1 MRTHMIVTVSEFD
14 VYSGNYE
21 TDTAVVSMKNAI
33 LGAAEEKVIDY
44 LGFSPL
50 QAERSDII
58 SAIGQNRLYLKAHP
72 VSAVSSLSVNG
83 SVISATDF
91 TLHDTYLRL
100 NNGVFPN
107 GIDNVVVTYTAGWSS
122 DAMPSVIKMV
132 ILQIATLMLEES
144 GGNIGITGKSFDDNS
159 RNFINYTNFD
169 KWLKKLDGL
178 RILRFD

>member
-1 MRTHMIVTVSEFD
+1 MIVTVSEFN

-21 TDTAVVSMKNAI
+21 DDTNVVAMKTNI
-33 LGAAEEKVIDY
+33 LGAAEEKVVDY

-50 QAERSDII
+50 QAQRSDII
-58 SAIGQNRLYLKAHP
+58 SAIGQNRLYLYAHP
-72 VSAVSSLSVNG
+72 VTAVSSLSVNG
-83 SVISATDF
+83 SVIDSADF

-100 NNGVFPN
+100 KDGVFPT
-107 GIDNVVVTYTAGWSS
+107 GIDNVEVSYTAGWSS
-122 DAMPSVIKMV
+122 QNMPSVIKMV
-132 ILQIATLMLEES
+132 ILQIASLMLEEA

-159 RNFINYTNFD
+159 RNFINYTDFS

>member
-1 MRTHMIVTVSEFD
+1 M
-14 VYSGNYE
+14 
-21 TDTAVVSMKNAI
+21 
-33 LGAAEEKVIDY
+33 
-44 LGFSPL
+44 
-50 QAERSDII
+50 
-58 SAIGQNRLYLKAHP
+58 
-72 VSAVSSLSVNG
+72 
-83 SVISATDF
+83 
-91 TLHDTYLRL
+91 RL

-169 KWLKKLDGL
+169 KWVQQRAGTLALP
-178 RILRFD
+178 